1 MGSEA
6 LSQNTFSDG
15 SSKAQQ
21 RITKSEHSSRSLGEC
36 SAPTLPAAACR
47 EPAEGTGRR
56 GQPGGR
62 FSAEKGQGMGP
73 GPGIGAGG
81 AASSLG
87 MQAGVLR
94 EPASSGRAV
103 PGDEPPAGRAAG
115 QSSCGDTAPRIP
127 HPKSHIPHPTSHIPH
142 PASPSPHPAL
152 RTPLRRRSPP
162 LRSVAPPPRQPLG
175 RAPPGPGAAGGA
187 GGRGPLQG
195 PAALPAP
202 GLSPAPLRFV
212 ARALQRPRSAPTPP
226 SRRMLESRH
235 GFTGN
240 WLLFC
245 GVFVRE

>member
-81 AASSLG
+81 AASSWECRRACCG
-87 MQAGVLR
+87 SRPARAEPCRGTSRQPGGLR
-94 EPASSGRAV
+94 GKAPVGTPRHAS
-103 PGDEPPAGRAAG
+103 
-115 QSSCGDTAPRIP
+115 RIP
-127 HPKSHIPHPTSHIPH
+127 NLTSRIPH
-142 PASPSPHPAL
+142 PAS
-152 RTPLRRRSPP
+152 RTPH
-162 LRSVAPPPRQPLG
+162 PPPRT
-175 RAPPGPGAAGGA
+175 
-187 GGRGPLQG
+187 
-195 PAALPAP
+195 
-202 GLSPAPLRFV
+202 
-212 ARALQRPRSAPTPP
+212 PRSAPRSAAGLLRSAPRLPRPGSRWAGHPQGRGRPAGLEAGAP
-226 SRRMLESRH
+226 SRGRQRSPPR
-235 GFTGN
+235 G
-240 WLLFC
+240 
-245 GVFVRE
+245 